1 MVETLAWASIGH
13 PAFLGDLGQGPQVGH
28 PASVCSV
35 WKWGSHCPCPRPLL
49 GVPALV
55 PGRGEDSP
63 KENGAEVLR
72 ELTSRTSMVPAR
84 PVFQSLQQCCQT
96 DGGQGVAG
104 QGSLPPSSQ
113 TLSAGVRANGNG
125 DWWPADRGLSCC
137 LAQSP
142 GLGHHSHAC
151 WMG

>member
-1 MVETLAWASIGH
+1 MCVHVGMCICECTTCHTCTCVGECVCHACLFVHTHVSLAKKRRQTSERLIRVRNEAQALPSMVETLAWASIGH
-13 PAFLGDLGQGPQVGH
+13 PAFLGDLGQGPQVGF

-63 KENGAEVLR
+63 KENEAEVLR

-84 PVFQSLQQCCQT
+84 PVFQSL
-96 DGGQGVAG
+96 
-104 QGSLPPSSQ
+104 
-113 TLSAGVRANGNG
+113 
-125 DWWPADRGLSCC
+125 
-137 LAQSP
+137 
-142 GLGHHSHAC
+142 
-151 WMG
+151 